1 MMARR
6 PPAPHRRIRAARPWV
21 EHVDPW
27 ARSHRS
33 ELMWRLARLLVGL
46 VVGLLAGLV
55 ASAASLAAQDAPP
68 VELAVRDDGSLAV
81 EVGDLFSD
89 GRLRQALH
97 EGLPLRL
104 RMEATLWRD
113 GLFDQQ
119 VQSERWQASLFFDPV
134 MQRYIMRIGDRE
146 PIQASRLDEATQ
158 ALRSALE
165 FTLKPVDRGRYYYLA
180 TFEVE
185 TLSLSDLEELER
197 WLRGE
202 LPSSIEEGG
211 GLDGA
216 ITRGLG
222 RILVR
227 ALGLPTRRIQL
238 RSTAFDVDP

>member
-33 ELMWRLARLLVGL
+33 ELMWRLARLLV
-46 VVGLLAGLV
+46 GLV

-146 PIQASRLDEATQ
+146 PIQASRLDEATME
-158 ALRSALE
+158 ALRSVA
-165 FTLKPVDRGRYYYLA
+165 PVD
-180 TFEVE
+180 VQE
-185 TLSLSDLEELER
+185 TVAFPAN
-197 WLRGE
+197 W
-202 LPSSIEEGG
+202 SIPCAVMNE
-211 GLDGA
+211 DGA
-216 ITRGLG
+216 LSAASHVFGPLNG
-222 RILVR
+222 AVG
-227 ALGLPTRRIQL
+227 A
-238 RSTAFDVDP
+238 